1 MEPLRIH
8 IYDDEASNV
17 EKWAEALGNVPTVR
31 ETFEIHRL
39 STDEFV
45 KALSELDAR
54 RDHARKG
61 DPTHDG
67 GAAGDPFDRADILLL
82 DYDLITVVGRPDL
95 TGEEVAYLARCY
107 SRCGLLVAL
116 NQGCRPDSNPFHLD
130 LRQHPDSWADVNC
143 SSSQINNPGL
153 WGPWKAGL
161 RPWYW
166 PSLPR
171 AVRDFGRCLD
181 ELRRGA
187 LDQPVLAWLGLDAEH
202 VGTALTP
209 PLLKHIVPQDRKPE
223 TMTFRDLVKYRLR
236 PKDREWTEAVPRIA
250 AATVRAW
257 LAQVVLPPQNILV
270 DAPHMVSR
278 FPSLLLKRSR
288 VGWDRT
294 AHLWSETGAAVDEL
308 AVRPAGFEKPHWF
321 SRPVWYW
328 QTLTGLPLPELQDP
342 WRRRPPERVFC
353 EDVSRFL
360 PKQAARRYHSGLS
373 PEFLYRFV
381 VDPDIDDGRVALS
394 GDRVDYAPEWL
405 LAL

>member
-17 EKWAEALGNVPTVR
+17 EKWAEALGTVPAVR
-31 ETFEIHRL
+31 KTFKIHRL

-45 KALSELDAR
+45 EALSELDAR
-54 RDHARKG
+54 RDQARKG
-61 DPTHDG
+61 PIHDG
-67 GAAGDPFDRADILLL
+67 GAGALFDEADILVL
-82 DYDLITVVGRPDL
+82 DYDLITVVGRRDL

-107 SRCGLLVAL
+107 SRCGILVAL

-143 SSSQINNPGL
+143 SSSQLSNPGL
-153 WGPWKAGL
+153 WGPWKTGL

-166 PSLPR
+166 PTLPR
-171 AVRDFGRCLD
+171 AVRDFERCRD
-181 ELRRGA
+181 ELRKGA
-187 LDQPVLAWLGLDAEH
+187 LDDQPVLAWVGLGTEH

-209 PLLKHIVPQDRKPE
+209 PLLKHIVPQDQTPE
-223 TMTFRDLVKYRLR
+223 TMTFRDLAKYRLR
-236 PKDREWTEAVPRIA
+236 PKDREWTEAVPGIA

-294 AHLWSETGAAVDEL
+294 ADLWSETGAAVDEV
-308 AVRPAGFEKPHWF
+308 AVSPARFEKPHWL

-328 QTLTGLPLPELQDP
+328 QRLTSLDLPEIRDP
-342 WRRRPPERVFC
+342 WGRRPSERVFC

-360 PKQAARRYHSGLS
+360 PKHAARRYHSGLS
-373 PEFLYRFV
+373 PEFLNRWV
-381 VDPDIDDGRVALS
+381 VDPDTPEGRSILGETTVA
-394 GDRVDYAPEWL
+394 YEPAWL
-405 LAL
+405 LTV